1 MHTTNATVS
10 VCANMHEDQPV
21 SAYLAE
27 QGLEFTPDGKF
38 VRWQGQNKKH
48 PRNWHIAR
56 KIYDTSL
63 FCALDMIV

>member
-1 MHTTNATVS
+1 MLLTVS
-10 VCANMHEDQPV
+10 ASTNMHDPSV

-27 QGLEFTPDGKF
+27 HDLEVTPDGNF
-38 VRWQGQNKKH
+38 VRWQGKNKKH

-63 FCALDMIV
+63 FCTLDMIV